1 MKNITK
7 NNNKSNKKR
16 KIRPESNKKRE
27 KKGQQIL
34 IRAIR
39 KQNEYKEREKTAQAQ
54 RAEKKNRR
62 N

>member
-16 KIRPESNKKRE
+16 KIRQESNKKRE

>member
-16 KIRPESNKKRE
+16 KIRQDSNKKRE